1 MKKISTLIVV
11 LAACVI
17 TATAQSSFTTISYK
31 EKLQPALTIQL
42 PNTPKVAQGTILQ
55 KLKETGYDPETKG
68 MLFWK
73 SNKLNDFY
81 VFNNVQ
87 LPELNNQKLDMYFK
101 VAKSNS
107 GDKEQSTVT
116 LMVSKGYDNFVSPQ
130 TDTATFYAAQKFLDG
145 FVAGTNTFKHNT
157 DVETQQ
163 ANVTNAEKKLADLQ
177 KKEKDLSSKIAQLQS
192 DLVNNQND
200 QKNQQAEIES
210 QKARLEELKAKT
222 VNN

>member
-1 MKKISTLIVV
+1 MKKISGLM
-11 LAACVI
+11 LALLGFVI
-17 TATAQSSFTTISYK
+17 SAAAQSSFTTITYK
-31 EKLQPALTIQL
+31 EKLQPALSIQL
-42 PNTPKVAQGTILQ
+42 PNTIEVAEGTILE
-55 KLKETGYDPETKG
+55 KLKETGYDPQTKG
-68 MLFWK
+68 MFFWK

-101 VAKSNS
+101 VAKATS
-107 GDKEQSTVT
+107 GDKEQSTVY

-145 FVAGTNTFKHNT
+145 FVLGTNTFKHNS
-157 DVETQQ
+157 DIESQQ
-163 ANVTNAEKKLADLQ
+163 ASVAIAEKKLSDLQ
-177 KKEKDLSSKIAQLQS
+177 KNEKDLTNKIAQLQS

-200 QKNQQAEIES
+200 QKNQQTEIES
-210 QKARLEELKAKT
+210 QKARLEVLRSKP

>member
-1 MKKISTLIVV
+1 MKKIIALTVV
-11 LAACVI
+11 LAGCVI
-17 TATAQSSFTTISYK
+17 TATAQSTFTTITYK

-42 PNTPKVAQGTILQ
+42 PNTTEVAQGTILQ
-55 KLKETGYDPETKG
+55 KLKETGYDPQTKG

-73 SNKLNDFY
+73 SNKVNDFY

-101 VAKSNS
+101 VAKATS
-107 GDKEQSTVT
+107 GDKAQSTVY
-116 LMVSKGYDNFVSPQ
+116 LMVSKGYDNFVSPE

-145 FVAGTNTFKHNT
+145 FVGSTNTFKHNS

-163 ANVTNAEKKLADLQ
+163 ANVTNAEKKLSDLQ
-177 KKEKDLSSKIAQLQS
+177 KKEKDLSSKIAELQS

>member
-1 MKKISTLIVV
+1 M
-11 LAACVI
+11 
-17 TATAQSSFTTISYK
+17 F
-31 EKLQPALTIQL
+31 
-42 PNTPKVAQGTILQ
+42 
-55 KLKETGYDPETKG
+55 
-68 MLFWK
+68 FWK
-73 SNKLNDFY
+73 TNKVNDFY
-81 VFNNVQ
+81 VFDNVQ

-101 VAKSNS
+101 VAKATS
-107 GDKEQSTVT
+107 GDKAQSTVY

-145 FVAGTNTFKHNT
+145 FVGSTNTFKHNS

-163 ANVTNAEKKLADLQ
+163 ANVTNAEKKLSDLQ
-177 KKEKDLSSKIAQLQS
+177 KNEKDLSSKIAQLQS

-222 VNN
+222 INN